1 MFFHFWLSE
10 FVVQYMQVGLTL
22 QTDGNVVL
30 SDMQNGVTVWQTNT
44 TQAPLPLL
52 IPNSLNI
59 PISSSLTDMFSGL
72 STPPGAGN

>member
-1 MFFHFWLSE
+1 VFFYFWLSK

-22 QTDGNVVL
+22 QMDGNVVL

-44 TQAPLPLL
+44 TQAPLPSL
-52 IPNSLNI
+52 IPNSLDI
-59 PISSSLTDMFSGL
+59 PTLTEVFSGL

>member
-1 MFFHFWLSE
+1 VFFYFWLSK

-22 QTDGNVVL
+22 QMDGNVVL

-44 TQAPLPLL
+44 TQAPLPSL
-52 IPNSLNI
+52 IPNSLDI
-59 PISSSLTDMFSGL
+59 PTLTDVFSGL

>member
-1 MFFHFWLSE
+1 MFFYFWLSK

-22 QTDGNVVL
+22 QMDGNVVL

-44 TQAPLPLL
+44 TQAPLPSL
-52 IPNSLNI
+52 IPNSLDI
-59 PISSSLTDMFSGL
+59 PTLTEVFSGL